1 MRLAKDAATQT
12 VQEDGLVRSE
22 DQPYLWDAP
31 QTELV
36 VRPPDSAF
44 LFVTQN
50 KGLAVPIAAL
60 LGIRTALVVAA
71 KGMKMLF
78 PRGGGFFPWSRSKAK
93 EDDEEVA
100 DLLGELGRTSAI
112 QFNVE
117 AKGGKGKKRDTG
129 VRYSDVAGIDSIL
142 FQIKEVVSMLLRQ
155 DSRYEEIGASPPR
168 GIIFAG
174 PPGTG
179 KTLLAKA
186 MAGEAGVPFFACSG
200 SEFVEMYSGVAAA
213 RIRDLFKLA
222 RKVAPSIIFIDE
234 IDAIARSRTLN
245 AAGGGGGGALERE
258 QGLLQLL
265 VEMDGFERDDS
276 VLVIGATNLVESMDA
291 AILRPGRFGKI
302 LRLDPPR
309 VRNRWRILRL
319 HATGKPLDRS
329 GDDVVERATG
339 ERADALLWRAAQK
352 TKGWSGAELANL
364 MNEAAI
370 LMVRHDKDQID
381 WEILAEALEKRD
393 LTAKPSPPPKGEAGR
408 RLALIHAARAV
419 ASAITPG
426 FPRVDGVGIDGRG
439 AMVARIKFDSVDYF
453 RSGDGSARLLFGP
466 RPQVDVEGKTDAAK
480 AELEASGL
488 ETSDEDLEE
497 ERASALRLPAGV
509 TALPA
514 GDEALEEVR
523 SYRGRGPRGSGAA
536 AVAAAEDKIGKSS
549 SSSSSSSQ
557 FAPPT
562 AYEAACG
569 LLVPLLTARVAE
581 ALFFGA
587 AEGTTLA
594 SAREVA
600 AAGDYSFW
608 LATTSNMHPA
618 RARHS
623 PTARFL
629 PADEEDRG
637 LDNLSRYARSSGE
650 AEAAKLQRAAFG
662 RAKRLLR
669 RWRPAVEELAEAMLA
684 APDGSVEGELVAAVL
699 ARNVPPPPGCRL
711 PGGAAVGG
719 TRFLRALGAG
729 RPGIAVFGSAAASR
743 SFAGAGGEG
752 SPATAL
758 EEWSSAGVDLTD
770 EAAVAAVEA
779 VAGALSGQD
788 LTASGLSAAAK
799 RRLAAALT
807 GGSGKSSAEEAE
819 LVKQRLA
826 AVRAYVSSPGEGAD
840 EPPFPPPP
848 LVGVEGG
855 FDAPP
860 EAGPGSLA
868 SWVPELAGPS
878 FAAQAKGKGLLGF
891 PRE

>member
-60 LGIRTALVVAA
+60 LGIRTALVVASKA
-71 KGMKMLF
+71 MKVLF
-78 PRGGGFFPWSRSKAK
+78 PRGGFWSRNKKK

-117 AKGGKGKKRDTG
+117 SKGGKGGKKDTG

-265 VEMDGFERDDS
+265 VEMDGFERNDR

-309 VRNRWRILRL
+309 IRNRWRILRL

-370 LMVRHDKDQID
+370 LMVRHDKDRID
-381 WEILAEALEKRD
+381 WEVLAEALEKRD
-393 LTAKPSPPPKGEAGR
+393 LTAAPACRRSRRDRPAAPAPWRARSLRASLGWTASESTGEGRWWRGSSSIPWTTSAAATARRGCSLGPGR
-408 RLALIHAARAV
+408 RSTWPGRRT
-419 ASAITPG
+419 TPG
-426 FPRVDGVGIDGRG
+426 RSSRRRAWPPRTRTW
-439 AMVARIKFDSVDYF
+439 R
-453 RSGDGSARLLFGP
+453 RS
-466 RPQVDVEGKTDAAK
+466 
-480 AELEASGL
+480 
-488 ETSDEDLEE
+488 
-497 ERASALRLPAGV
+497 
-509 TALPA
+509 
-514 GDEALEEVR
+514 
-523 SYRGRGPRGSGAA
+523 
-536 AVAAAEDKIGKSS
+536 
-549 SSSSSSSQ
+549 
-557 FAPPT
+557 
-562 AYEAACG
+562 
-569 LLVPLLTARVAE
+569 
-581 ALFFGA
+581 
-587 AEGTTLA
+587 
-594 SAREVA
+594 
-600 AAGDYSFW
+600 
-608 LATTSNMHPA
+608 A
-618 RARHS
+618 RAR
-623 PTARFL
+623 
-629 PADEEDRG
+629 
-637 LDNLSRYARSSGE
+637 
-650 AEAAKLQRAAFG
+650 
-662 RAKRLLR
+662 
-669 RWRPAVEELAEAMLA
+669 
-684 APDGSVEGELVAAVL
+684 
-699 ARNVPPPPGCRL
+699 
-711 PGGAAVGG
+711 
-719 TRFLRALGAG
+719 
-729 RPGIAVFGSAAASR
+729 
-743 SFAGAGGEG
+743 
-752 SPATAL
+752 
-758 EEWSSAGVDLTD
+758 
-770 EAAVAAVEA
+770 
-779 VAGALSGQD
+779 
-788 LTASGLSAAAK
+788 
-799 RRLAAALT
+799 
-807 GGSGKSSAEEAE
+807 
-819 LVKQRLA
+819 
-826 AVRAYVSSPGEGAD
+826 
-840 EPPFPPPP
+840 
-848 LVGVEGG
+848 
-855 FDAPP
+855 
-860 EAGPGSLA
+860 
-868 SWVPELAGPS
+868 
-878 FAAQAKGKGLLGF
+878 
-891 PRE
+891 

>member
-1 MRLAKDAATQT
+1 MRLVKDRATPNIL
-12 VQEDGLVRSE
+12 EGGLVLSE

-36 VRPPDSAF
+36 VRPPDTAF

-60 LGIRTALVVAA
+60 LAVRTGLVIASKAV
-71 KGMKMLF
+71 KLLF
-78 PRGGGFFPWSRSKAK
+78 PRGWGKKGR
-93 EDDEEVA
+93 EDEEVA

-112 QFNVE
+112 QFNVD
-117 AKGGKGKKRDTG
+117 AKGGKRDTG
-129 VRYSDVAGIDSIL
+129 VRFSDVAGIDSIL
-142 FQIKEVVSMLLRQ
+142 FQIKEVIAMLLEQ
-155 DSRYEEIGASPPR
+155 DKRYEEIGANPPR

-179 KTLLAKA
+179 KTLLARA

-234 IDAIARSRTLN
+234 IDAIARSRTL
-245 AAGGGGGGALERE
+245 GGSGGGGAAERE
-258 QGLLQLL
+258 AGLLQLL
-265 VEMDGFERDDS
+265 VEMDGFERNDK

-291 AILRPGRFGKI
+291 AILRPGRFGRI
-302 LRLDPPR
+302 MRLDPPR
-309 VRNRWRILRL
+309 IRNRWRILRV
-319 HATGKPLDRS
+319 HAEGKPLDRS

-339 ERADALLWRAAQK
+339 ERSDALLWRAAQK

-364 MNEAAI
+364 MNESAI

-381 WEILAEALEKRD
+381 WDVVSEALEKRD
-393 LTAKPSPPPKGEAGR
+393 LTAAPTPPPKGEAGR
-408 RLALIHAARAV
+408 RLAVIHAARAV

-453 RSGDGSARLLFGP
+453 RSGDGSIRLLFGP
-466 RPQVDVEGKTDAAK
+466 RPQVDVATKTDSAK
-480 AELEASGL
+480 SSIEASGVAS
-488 ETSDEDLEE
+488 SDEDLEE
-497 ERASALRLPAGV
+497 ERASALRLPGGV

-514 GDEALEEVR
+514 SDEALEEIL
-523 SYRGRGPRGSGAA
+523 SYRGRGPRGSDAPGAA
-536 AVAAAEDKIGKSS
+536 GKKGLQRSS
-549 SSSSSSSQ
+549 LSS

-569 LLVPLLTARVAE
+569 LLVPLLTARAAE
-581 ALFFGA
+581 SVFFGA

-618 RARHS
+618 RARFS
-623 PTARFL
+623 PTARFQPTEL
-629 PADEEDRG
+629 GP
-637 LDNLSRYARSSGE
+637 DNLNRYARSQGE
-650 AEAAKLQRAAFG
+650 AEAVKLQRAAFE
-662 RAKRLLR
+662 RAKRVLR
-669 RWRPAVEELAEAMLA
+669 RWRPAVDEMAEALLA
-684 APDGSVEGELVAAVL
+684 APDGSLVGEQVAAIL
-699 ARNVPPPPGCRL
+699 ARNVPPPPGARL
-711 PGGAAVGG
+711 PGRAAVGG

-743 SFAGAGGEG
+743 SFAAG
-752 SPATAL
+752 PATAL
-758 EEWSSAGVDLTD
+758 EEWSSAGIDLSD
-770 EAAVAAVEA
+770 EACVAAVEA

-788 LTASGLSAAAK
+788 LTALGLSSAVKAK
-799 RRLAAALT
+799 LAEALT
-807 GGSGKSSAEEAE
+807 GKGGERAAREAE
-819 LVKQRLA
+819 LIKERLA
-826 AVRAYVSSPGEGAD
+826 AVRAYVSSPGEGPD

-848 LVGVEGG
+848 VGKG
-855 FDAPP
+855 FVPA

-868 SWVPELAGPS
+868 SWAPELGGPTY
-878 FAAQAKGKGLLGF
+878 AKMKGKGFLGF
-891 PRE
+891 PPSRDE

>member
-1 MRLAKDAATQT
+1 MRLVKDAGTQA

-36 VRPPDSAF
+36 VRPPDNAL
-44 LFVTQN
+44 LFVAQN
-50 KGLAVPIAAL
+50 RGLAVPIASL
-60 LGIRTALVVAA
+60 LAIRTALVVASKA
-71 KGMKMLF
+71 LKV
-78 PRGGGFFPWSRSKAK
+78 FFPKGWGKKGK
-93 EDDEEVA
+93 EAEEIN

-112 QFNVE
+112 QFNVD
-117 AKGGKGKKRDTG
+117 AKGGKRDTG
-129 VRYSDVAGIDSIL
+129 VRFSDVAGIDPIL
-142 FQIKEVVSMLLRQ
+142 FQIKEVISMLLQ
-155 DSRYEEIGASPPR
+155 KDKRYEDIGANPPR

-179 KTLLAKA
+179 KTLLARA

-234 IDAIARSRTLN
+234 IDAIARSRTLS
-245 AAGGGGGGALERE
+245 AAGGGGAMERE

-265 VEMDGFERDDS
+265 VEMDGFERDDK

-291 AILRPGRFGKI
+291 AILRPGRFGKVI
-302 LRLDPPR
+302 RLDPPR
-309 VRNRWRILRL
+309 IRNRWRILRV
-319 HATGKPLDRS
+319 HASGKPLDRS

-339 ERADALLWRAAQK
+339 ERSDALLWRAAQK

-370 LMVRHDKDQID
+370 LMVRHDKDRID
-381 WEILAEALEKRD
+381 WETMAEALEKRD
-393 LTAKPSPPPKGEAGR
+393 LTAAPTPPPGGEAGR
-408 RLALIHAARAV
+408 RLAVIHAARAV

-453 RSGDGSARLLFGP
+453 RSGDGSVRLLFGP
-466 RPQVDVEGKTDAAK
+466 RPQVDVAGRTDAART
-480 AELEASGL
+480 ELEASGVA
-488 ETSDEDLEE
+488 TSDQDLEE

-514 GDEALEEVR
+514 SDEALEEIL
-523 SYRGRGPRGSGAA
+523 SYRGRGPRGSDAPGAT
-536 AVAAAEDKIGKSS
+536 EKRLERSPISS
-549 SSSSSSSQ
+549 

-569 LLVPLLTARVAE
+569 LLVPLLTARAAE
-581 ALFFGA
+581 AVFFGA

-618 RARHS
+618 RARSS
-623 PTARFL
+623 PAARFL
-629 PADEEDRG
+629 PDDQG
-637 LDNLSRYARSSGE
+637 QDNLSRYGRSQGE
-650 AEAAKLQRAAFG
+650 ADAVALQQAAYN
-662 RAKRLLR
+662 RAKRVLR
-669 RWRPAVEELAEAMLA
+669 RWRPAVDEMARAMLDA
-684 APDGSVEGELVAAVL
+684 SDGSLEGETVAAIL
-699 ARNVPPPPGCRL
+699 ARNVPPPPGARM
-711 PGGAAVGG
+711 PGHAAVGG

-729 RPGIAVFGSAAASR
+729 RPGIAVFGSAAASVA
-743 SFAGAGGEG
+743 FASIESG
-752 SPATAL
+752 PATAL
-758 EEWSSAGVDLTD
+758 EEWSSAGIDLSD
-770 EAAVAAVEA
+770 EACVAAVEA

-788 LTASGLSAAAK
+788 LTASGLSSAAK
-799 RRLAAALT
+799 AKLARAIT
-807 GGSGKSSAEEAE
+807 GGKGDGAKEKETAE
-819 LVKQRLA
+819 LIKKRLA
-826 AVRAYVSSPGEGAD
+826 AVRAYVSSPGEGKD

-848 LVGVEGG
+848 VGEGV
-855 FDAPP
+855 APP
-860 EAGPGSLA
+860 EAGAGSLSTWIPA
-868 SWVPELAGPS
+868 LGGPG
-878 FAAQAKGKGLLGF
+878 FAEQAKGKGLLGF
-891 PRE
+891 PVE

>member
-36 VRPPDSAF
+36 VRPPDNAF
-44 LFVTQN
+44 LFITQN
-50 KGLAVPIAAL
+50 KGLAVPIASL
-60 LGIRTALVVAA
+60 LAIRTAIVVATKA
-71 KGMKMLF
+71 LKVLF
-78 PRGGGFFPWSRSKAK
+78 PKGWGKRGK
-93 EDDEEVA
+93 EAAEID

-112 QFNVE
+112 QFNVD
-117 AKGGKGKKRDTG
+117 AKGGRRDTG
-129 VRYSDVAGIDSIL
+129 VRYADVAGIDSIL
-142 FQIKEVVSMLLRQ
+142 SQIREVVSMLLQ
-155 DSRYEEIGASPPR
+155 KDGRYAEIGASPPR
-168 GIIFAG
+168 GLIFAG

-179 KTLLAKA
+179 KTLLARA

-234 IDAIARSRTLN
+234 IDAIARARSL
-245 AAGGGGGGALERE
+245 GGGGGGAGAMERE

-265 VEMDGFERDDS
+265 VEMDGFERDDR

-291 AILRPGRFGKI
+291 AILRPGRFGKV

-309 VRNRWRILRL
+309 LRSRWRILRV
-319 HATGKPLDRS
+319 HAAGKPLDRS
-329 GDDVVERATG
+329 GDDVVEAATG

-364 MNEAAI
+364 LNEAAI
-370 LMVRHDKDQID
+370 LMVRHDRDSID
-381 WEILAEALEKRD
+381 WATLAEALEKRD
-393 LTAKPSPPPKGEAGR
+393 LTAPPEPPPGGEAGR
-408 RLALIHAARAV
+408 RLALVHAARAV
-419 ASAITPG
+419 ASALTPG

-466 RPQVDVEGKTDAAK
+466 RPQVDVAGATDGARSE
-480 AELEASGL
+480 AERSGVAPSA
-488 ETSDEDLEE
+488 ERLEE
-497 ERASALRLPAGV
+497 QRANALRLPAGV

-514 GDEALEEVR
+514 SDEALEEVLA
-523 SYRGRGPRGSGAA
+523 YRGRGPRGRGAPGAA
-536 AVAAAEDKIGKSS
+536 AGKEPGRSPVS
-549 SSSSSSSQ
+549 P

-569 LLVPLLTARVAE
+569 LLVPLLTARAAE
-581 ALFFGA
+581 AVFFGA

-618 RARHS
+618 RARSS
-623 PTARFL
+623 PAARFL
-629 PADEEDRG
+629 PDDRG
-637 LDNLSRYARSSGE
+637 RDNLSRYARSQGE
-650 AEAAKLQRAAFG
+650 AEAVRLQRRAYG
-662 RAKRLLR
+662 RAQRVLR
-669 RWRPAVEELAEAMLA
+669 RWRPAVDELAAALLA
-684 APDGSVEGELVAAVL
+684 APNGSVAGEEVAAIL
-699 ARNVPPPPGCRL
+699 ARNVPPPPGARV

-743 SFAGAGGEG
+743 AFASGG
-752 SPATAL
+752 PATPL
-758 EEWSSAGVDLTD
+758 EEWASAGVDLSD
-770 EAAVAAVEA
+770 EACVAAVEA

-788 LTASGLSAAAK
+788 LTASGLGSAAKA
-799 RRLAAALT
+799 RLAAAIA
-807 GGSGKSSAEEAE
+807 GDAEEAGAVRE
-819 LVKQRLA
+819 RLA

-840 EPPFPPPP
+840 EPAFPPPP
-848 LVGVEGG
+848 VGEG
-855 FDAPP
+855 FAPP

-868 SWVPELAGPS
+868 SWVPALGGPG
-878 FAAQAKGKGLLGF
+878 FEERAEADGKGRGPRLPGF
-891 PRE
+891 PPSRE